1 MSSSSSSSSMNR
13 LRKRCYCGD
22 PVGRWTSWT
31 PLNPGRR
38 FIGCPNYQNGLK
50 DCKYFR
56 WVDPP
61 LPSQW
66 YADLL
71 LVLHNNVN
79 LENHRIFGEFGQE
92 QPAGN
97 FFGDVVEQPMTQQPI
112 AQQAM
117 EGGRWKSLLYV
128 SVVSF
133 VFLFVMLMDW

>member
-1 MSSSSSSSSMNR
+1 MNR

-22 PVGRWTSWT
+22 PVGRWTSLT
-31 PLNPGRR
+31 PLNLGRR

-79 LENHRIFGEFGQE
+79 LDNHRIFGEFGQE
-92 QPAGN
+92 QPTGN
-97 FFGDVVEQPMTQQPI
+97 FLETLWNNQWHNNQLHTKQ
-112 AQQAM
+112 
-117 EGGRWKSLLYV
+117 WKEEDGNHCFMSL
-128 SVVSF
+128 
-133 VFLFVMLMDW
+133 

>member
-1 MSSSSSSSSMNR
+1 MALQRLKQEQWKTKKMSSSSSSSSMNL

-22 PVGRWTSWT
+22 LVGRWTSRA
-31 PLNPGRR
+31 PLNPRRR

-71 LVLHNNVN
+71 LVLHINVN
-79 LENHRIFGEFGQE
+79 LENHLIFGEFGQE

-97 FFGDVVEQPMTQQPI
+97 FFGDVVEQPMAQQPV
-112 AQQAM
+112 AQ
-117 EGGRWKSLLYV
+117 
-128 SVVSF
+128 
-133 VFLFVMLMDW
+133 